1 MMPPTRL
8 EQLGN
13 FQDSIQSPE
22 GLERLRALQYIQSA
36 LPSSQGLMGMPQ
48 VSTPVVARQYGG
60 EVGTGGL
67 VGTTDDGVQIF
78 DNSQEGILNRS
89 LHGGILQGQQQTS
102 TATGENIIGTP
113 DGTGYTLPGF
123 PSPDSPS
130 EPYIPPSG
138 LVVQTG
144 QDKYGNVVG
153 DMTGTKD
160 YYDLN
165 FAAQDAG
172 QDTFMYGDKLMQ
184 VDPGYLR
191 GGGINPFISNRLPAG
206 LQQEITDSPHLFT
219 KESFVHGLPNLNTIQ
234 KKQGDPTDPSFYK
247 EAPYL
252 PTEDFTRDISGKY
265 NSYYEANQAAKEAG
279 SPTFMWGDK
288 LAKTDPGLLPDY
300 VGDPKPFIS
309 NAIPEKYLSAGV
321 YLPPGWSNMPASEI
335 AKQQPG
341 YVGDLTYYE
350 RIMRGLPG
358 KTGGQISSLKGGG
371 QISDTAEGLASLG
384 RYGDNMLVHMNP
396 EELQGLASLGEIT
409 YNPVTGLPEAFS
421 LKGIFKGIRKLA
433 PVIAMV
439 AAPYVLG
446 PSGLGIFSKG
456 FLAST
461 AGAATAGGLG
471 SFVGS
476 LIAGAKPKDALK
488 QGLTSAVLSGGA
500 AALGG
505 APLTGGAQTGT
516 GQMAAMSPGST
527 ALKAGQGVSKVG
539 ASGYGVT
546 PGAGGPLPTQFTSPT
561 YGIASSAPKISRPLV
576 QGYGQTIGAGISQQ
590 PTVRGIPGPELEVIQ
605 DPNIVDSAQLSF
617 QQQAPTYGSV
627 KPAQIMPAEQAGGF
641 QNIGQSPLI
650 KDTGKAL
657 SDIGSQIADEYGNVK
672 GITRLVGMD
681 LMQPDWDAKYANEAR
696 EKEQA
701 LQDAGY
707 TVDTGFDGQTVIRDS
722 QGVIMPRNLTP
733 SMILDRALGKSPRQ
747 RMVARYGYGQAKHGG
762 LVSLAHGGEF
772 SGMVPGDGHG
782 MEDNVYM
789 PIKEGSEQVGTLAVS
804 PSEYVVDSYTMAA
817 LGNGNADEGAKIMDG
832 VVESVRKKAY
842 GTIKQPNEISGLE
855 ALKPMMERV

>member
-1 MMPPTRL
+1 MKIA
-8 EQLGN
+8 E
-13 FQDSIQSPE
+13 
-22 GLERLRALQYIQSA
+22 
-36 LPSSQGLMGMPQ
+36 
-48 VSTPVVARQYGG
+48 
-60 EVGTGGL
+60 
-67 VGTTDDGVQIF
+67 
-78 DNSQEGILNRS
+78 
-89 LHGGILQGQQQTS
+89 
-102 TATGENIIGTP
+102 
-113 DGTGYTLPGF
+113 GYTRDYSGRLTIPGV
-123 PSPDSPS
+123 SRAEQYRQLVAQGVNMDN
-130 EPYIPPSG
+130 PYQRQ
-138 LVVQTG
+138 L
-144 QDKYGNVVG
+144 YGF
-153 DMTGTKD
+153 K
-160 YYDLN
+160 
-165 FAAQDAG
+165 
-172 QDTFMYGDKLMQ
+172 
-184 VDPGYLR
+184 
-191 GGGINPFISNRLPAG
+191 
-206 LQQEITDSPHLFT
+206 H
-219 KESFVHGLPNLNTIQ
+219 
-234 KKQGDPTDPSFYK
+234 
-247 EAPYL
+247 
-252 PTEDFTRDISGKY
+252 
-265 NSYYEANQAAKEAG
+265 
-279 SPTFMWGDK
+279 
-288 LAKTDPGLLPDY
+288 
-300 VGDPKPFIS
+300 
-309 NAIPEKYLSAGV
+309 
-321 YLPPGWSNMPASEI
+321 
-335 AKQQPG
+335 
-341 YVGDLTYYE
+341 
-350 RIMRGLPG
+350 
-358 KTGGQISSLKGGG
+358 GGQIA
-371 QISDTAEGLASLG
+371 DTAEGLASLG

-396 EELQGLASLGEIT
+396 EELQGLASLGQIT

-546 PGAGGPLPTQFTSPT
+546 PGAGGSLPTQFTSPT

-590 PTVRGIPGPELEVIQ
+590 PTVHGIPGPELEVIQ

-733 SMILDRALGKSPRQ
+733 SMILDRALGRSPRQ